1 MCSLEFEGWGSV
13 RGQEDE
19 PIIEKTVKRL
29 NLTDST
35 SARSDLA
42 YWLTRPPEDRVA
54 AVDLLRKQ
62 DHGGTV
68 RPQRSARVM
77 WEAAHLNRESLL
89 YGDVPVFLIGKEEL
103 VSNKKATGRKRDL
116 ADLEALGEC

>member
-1 MCSLEFEGWGSV
+1 
-13 RGQEDE
+13 
-19 PIIEKTVKRL
+19 
-29 NLTDST
+29 
-35 SARSDLA
+35 
-42 YWLTRPPEDRVA
+42 
-54 AVDLLRKQ
+54 
-62 DHGGTV
+62 
-68 RPQRSARVM
+68 M